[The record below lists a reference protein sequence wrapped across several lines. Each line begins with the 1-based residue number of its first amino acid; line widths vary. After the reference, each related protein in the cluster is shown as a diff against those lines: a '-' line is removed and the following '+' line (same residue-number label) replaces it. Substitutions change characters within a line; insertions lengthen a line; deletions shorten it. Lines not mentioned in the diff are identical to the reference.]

1 MKDELKTKKQ
11 LINELEELRQRVA
24 ELEASEIEQE
34 REGELLRIFRAS
46 SPVGLYIIQGRK
58 FKFVNDYFYQAVGVS
73 RDALLGTDPMAIVLP
88 EDRNMVRENAIKMLR
103 GERLS
108 PYKYRIITKYG
119 QVRWMLEGLASI
131 QYQGKRATL
140 GHAMDITEPE
150 LAEAKLQE
158 LYAEEKKVRRELE
171 AEVQRRIRFTRALVH
186 ELKTPLTPVLASS
199 ELLVAELHDEPWV
212 SIAGNIHRGALN
224 LSKRIDGLLDL
235 AKVEIGILQLNTK
248 MVDVQQLL
256 RRVAN
261 DMTAMV
267 SRNGQSMVL
276 ELPPSLPVILA
287 DEERLQQVLLNL
299 LVNASKFTQEGGII
313 TLKAE
318 DNGTELIV
326 EVHDT
331 GPGIPEEQQARLFQ
345 PYYRYLSDREQLHGL
360 GLGLVLSK
368 LFVELH
374 GGRIWVIS
382 KVGEGSTFGFALPIG
397 ATDQAEEGHEQEV
410 NNESPNHRG

>member
-1 MKDELKTKKQ
+1 MTDERKTKKQ
-11 LINELEELRQRVA
+11 LINELHELRQRVA
-24 ELEASEIEQE
+24 ELEASEVEQE

-46 SPVGLYIIQGRK
+46 SPVGLYIIQGRQ

-73 RDALLGTDPMAIVLP
+73 RDELLGTDPMAIVLP
-88 EDRNMVRENAIKMLR
+88 EDRNMVRENAIKVLR

-140 GHAMDITEPE
+140 GHSMDITEPE

-199 ELLVAELHDEPWV
+199 ELLMAELHDEPWV

-248 MVDVQQLL
+248 MVDVQELL
-256 RRVAN
+256 QRVTN
-261 DMTAMV
+261 DITAMV
-267 SRNGQSMVL
+267 SRNGQTMKLDV
-276 ELPPSLPVILA
+276 PPSLPMIWA

-299 LVNASKFTQEGGII
+299 LVNASKFTHEGGVI

-318 DNGTELIV
+318 DHGTELIV
-326 EVHDT
+326 EVRDT

-360 GLGLVLSK
+360 GLGLALSK
-368 LFVELH
+368 LLVELH

-397 ATDQAEEGHEQEV
+397 ATDQVEEGRE
-410 NNESPNHRG
+410 

>member
-1 MKDELKTKKQ
+1 MTDERKTKKQ
-11 LINELEELRQRVA
+11 LINELHELRQRVA
-24 ELEASEIEQE
+24 ELEASEVEQE

-46 SPVGLYIIQGRK
+46 SPVGLYIIQGRQ

-73 RDALLGTDPMAIVLP
+73 RDELLGTDPMAIVLP
-88 EDRNMVRENAIKMLR
+88 EDRSMVRENAIKMLR

-140 GHAMDITEPE
+140 GHSMDITEPE

-199 ELLVAELHDEPWV
+199 ELLMAELHDEPWV

-248 MVDVQQLL
+248 MVDVQELL
-256 RRVAN
+256 QRVTN
-261 DMTAMV
+261 DITAMV
-267 SRNGQSMVL
+267 SRNGQTMKLDV
-276 ELPPSLPVILA
+276 PPSLPMIWA

-299 LVNASKFTQEGGII
+299 LVNASKFTHEGGVI

-318 DNGTELIV
+318 DHGTELIV
-326 EVHDT
+326 EVRDT

-360 GLGLVLSK
+360 GLGLALSK
-368 LFVELH
+368 LLVELH

-397 ATDQAEEGHEQEV
+397 ATDQVEEGRE
-410 NNESPNHRG
+410 